1 MKRFGQTIR
10 LKPGKAEEYI
20 KYHAEVWPGVL
31 EMIKKCNISNY
42 SIYFRD
48 DILFAYFEYT
58 GEDFEGDMKRMADD
72 PETLRWWEV
81 MKPMQDPYE
90 DREPG
95 EHWANMQEVFH
106 LD

>member
-1 MKRFGQTIR
+1 MRRFGQTIK
-10 LKPGKAEEYI
+10 LKPGKTREYK

-48 DILFAYFEYT
+48 DVLFAYFEYT
-58 GEDFEGDMKRMADD
+58 GEDYEADMKRMADD
-72 PETLRWWEV
+72 PETQRWWDV
-81 MKPMQDPYE
+81 MKPMQEPFE
-90 DREPG
+90 NREPG
-95 EHWANMQEVFH
+95 EWWSDMEEVFH